1 MGAARFV
8 GRVGGL
14 AVALGVGV
22 AVFASPGT
30 AGATTDEAGSG
41 QPTRTGAASDTAP
54 ATAAA
59 APTRGTRGSAAA
71 RAAGSRVNGGSEAE
85 PAATTS
91 RASLAPVAGSAANVR
106 SSAQVSSPLA
116 ASAASSV
123 EAAVGSSAESVASDV
138 DDSPVATEATLD
150 VVVEPVAAEADS
162 VAGTMTAVDGSVTD
176 DAGTDPLLPADSAL
190 SWALLSVARREE
202 LAAATSLQAPVA
214 LVTASAQTSNGIT
227 VAPTVALVNGVVQ
240 GALNAT
246 NERGLPMKYTFVSSS
261 ADGKMTIGNVPV
273 TPSLNDP
280 QSYTILPYATWLD
293 TGVKG
298 SEQFNVRVSE
308 VTDLDA
314 FLTGIPL
321 IGKLLFD
328 PIISLLQ
335 QTPLLSSL
343 LAPLI
348 GGSIVAAIEV
358 AVNELAP
365 ADTPVAFTYD
375 VVSFDGVKIS
385 TNFFPANGLVAGEDA
400 PTVLNPPGL
409 GASGRINPYETTN
422 SQSYQV
428 TPADVRAAGYNLVTW
443 DPRGEFA
450 SGGVLQLD
458 NPFYEGRDTSAIIT
472 WAAEDTPALLD
483 DVDDPRVG
491 MVGGSYGGGIQMTTV
506 DPRIDAIVPS
516 ITWNSLIEALYPNEI
531 FKSAWAT
538 VLLLA
543 LVEGGARINTQIY
556 EGVAT
561 GVLFNW
567 LSQGSQAVLSSS
579 GPTALLNNMKAPT
592 MFIQGTADALFPL
605 QQSLVN
611 AETILGN
618 PFGTEVKMTWFCG
631 GHGYCLDPINPA
643 QTGRI
648 VGDTIAWLDTYVAQ
662 TGDPADDIPVFQWY
676 DQNGGYHNSDLLPF
690 QTGFN
695 DPTPFTATGD
705 GGVLGIVPFIG
716 GSGPLTGSSYP
727 SAITSWPIAQ
737 VFATDAN
744 NALNVEVTPNV
755 GDQIV
760 GAPELSFTYTG
771 LGTGKAVFAQ
781 LVDNA
786 TGRVVG
792 SISTAVPVTMDGREH
807 TVTVSMQDIAYTVG
821 AGDSL
826 KLQIVAYSSLYSN
839 TSIGLINV
847 SDIQL
852 DLPVRAVV

>member
-1 MGAARFV
+1 MGASCFV

-30 AGATTDEAGSG
+30 AGADSG
-41 QPTRTGAASDTAP
+41 DADSGRSARAGAASENTGTA
-54 ATAAA
+54 TAA
-59 APTRGTRGSAAA
+59 APTRGTRGSTPG
-71 RAAGSRVNGGSEAE
+71 RT
-85 PAATTS
+85 ATRS
-91 RASLAPVAGSAANVR
+91 GGSAAPAAAAAGRAFVAPAAGPATEDR
-106 SSAQVSSPLA
+106 SSAQVSGAPA
-116 ASAASSV
+116 AAIQTPAA
-123 EAAVGSSAESVASDV
+123 EAAGSAESSGLGSAPAALEPLRDLVA
-138 DDSPVATEATLD
+138 
-150 VVVEPVAAEADS
+150 EPVAAEADS
-162 VAGTMTAVDGSVTD
+162 VAASLTAVDGAVTD

-202 LAAATSLQAPVA
+202 LTTATSLQAPVA
-214 LVTASAQTSNGIT
+214 LVTTSGQTNNGVT
-227 VAPTVALVNGVVQ
+227 VNPTVTLVNGVVQ

-246 NERGLPMKYTFVSSS
+246 SERGLPMTYTFVGGS
-261 ADGKMTIGNVPV
+261 AGGKMTLGNVPV
-273 TPSLNDP
+273 TPSLDDP

-298 SEQFNVRVSE
+298 SEQFSVRVSE

-321 IGKLLFD
+321 IGGLLFS
-328 PIISLLQ
+328 PVISLLQ

-348 GGSIVAAIEV
+348 GGSIVAAIDV
-358 AVNELAP
+358 AINELAP

-385 TNFFPANGLVAGEDA
+385 TNFFPATGLAAGEDA
-400 PTVLNPPGL
+400 PTVLNSPGL
-409 GASGRINPYETTN
+409 GGSGRINPYDKTN
-422 SQSYQV
+422 PQSYQPSV
-428 TPADVRAAGYNLVTW
+428 GDIRGAGYNLVTW
-443 DPRGEFA
+443 DPRGEFD

-458 NPFYEGRDTSAIIT
+458 NPFFEGRDTSAIIS
-472 WAAEDTPALLD
+472 WAAQDTPAELNNPG
-483 DVDDPRVG
+483 DPRVG

-516 ITWNSLIEALYPNEI
+516 IAWNSLVEALYPNEV

-543 LVEGGARINTQIY
+543 LVEAGATINTQIY
-556 EGVAT
+556 EGVGT
-561 GVLFNW
+561 GLLFNW
-567 LSQGSQAVLSSS
+567 LSQTSQAVLGSS

-592 MFIQGTADALFPL
+592 LFVQGTVDALFPL
-605 QQSLVN
+605 QQAVVN
-611 AETILGN
+611 AETILAN

-631 GHGYCLDPINPA
+631 GHGYCLDTVNPT
-643 QTGRI
+643 QTSRI
-648 VGDTIAWLDTYVAQ
+648 VGDTIAWLDTYVAG
-662 TGDPADDIPVFQWY
+662 TGDPADNIPVFQWY
-676 DQNGGYHNSDLLPF
+676 DQKGVYHSSDLLPF

-695 DPTPFTATGD
+695 QATPFTASGD
-705 GGVLGIVPFIG
+705 GGTLGIIPFIG
-716 GSGPLTGSSYP
+716 GSGPLSGTQYP
-727 SAITSWPIAQ
+727 SSVTSWPLAQ

-744 NALNVEVTPNV
+744 NALNVAVTPNV

-760 GAPELSFTYTG
+760 GAPELSFTYNG

-781 LVDNA
+781 LVDNT

-792 SISTAVPVTMDGREH
+792 NISTAVPVTLDGREH
-807 TVTVSMQDIAYTVG
+807 SVTVSMQDIAYTVG

-826 KLQIVAYSSLYSN
+826 KLQIVAYSSLYAN

-852 DLPVRAVV
+852 DLPVRAVPTVV

>member
-22 AVFASPGT
+22 AVFAGPGT
-30 AGATTDEAGSG
+30 AGADSGDTDSTQA
-41 QPTRTGAASDTAP
+41 TRSGAASETARET
-54 ATAAA
+54 ARETAAG
-59 APTRGTRGSAAA
+59 APTRGTRGSHSGRSASAAETSNDGGSGVPESGAAVGRASVAAA
-71 RAAGSRVNGGSEAE
+71 AAAEARSSIQVSPVRAAAAPAPSAAESAAGSE
-85 PAATTS
+85 
-91 RASLAPVAGSAANVR
+91 
-106 SSAQVSSPLA
+106 
-116 ASAASSV
+116 
-123 EAAVGSSAESVASDV
+123 ESVLAVESL
-138 DDSPVATEATLD
+138 LD
-150 VVVEPVAAEADS
+150 VAVEPVAAEADS
-162 VAGTMTAVDGSVTD
+162 VAVSLTAVDGSVTD

-202 LAAATSLQAPVA
+202 LAAASSLQAPVA
-214 LVTASAQTSNGIT
+214 LVTTSEQTANGIT

-246 NERGLPMKYTFVSSS
+246 SDRGLPMTYKFVDSS
-261 ADGKMTIGNVPV
+261 AGGKMTIGNVPV
-273 TPSLNDP
+273 SPTLTDP
-280 QSYTILPYATWLD
+280 QSYTMMPYATWLD

-298 SEQFNVRVSE
+298 TEQFNVRISE

-321 IGKLLFD
+321 IGKLLIA
-328 PIISLLQ
+328 PIISFLQ
-335 QTPLLSSL
+335 QAPLLSNL

-348 GGSIVAAIEV
+348 GSSMVAAIEV
-358 AVNELAP
+358 AVDELAP

-385 TNFFPANGLVAGEDA
+385 TNFFPANGLVAGEEA

-428 TPADVRAAGYNLVTW
+428 VPADVRAAGYNLITW

-458 NPFYEGRDTSAIIT
+458 NPFFEGRDTSAIIT
-472 WAAEDTPALLD
+472 WAAEETPALLD
-483 DVDDPRVG
+483 DDADDPRVG

-506 DPRIDAIVPS
+506 DPRIEAIVPS
-516 ITWNSLIEALYPNEI
+516 IAWNSLIEALYPNEI

-538 VLLLA
+538 TLLLA

-567 LSQGSQAVLSSS
+567 LSQGSQAVLGSS
-579 GPTALLNNMKAPT
+579 GPTALLSNMKAPT
-592 MFIQGTADALFPL
+592 LFIQGTIDALFPL

-611 AETILGN
+611 AQTILEN

-631 GHGYCLDPINPA
+631 GHGYCLDPVNPT
-643 QTGRI
+643 QTSRI
-648 VGDTIAWLDTYVAQ
+648 VGDTIAWLDTYVGQ

-676 DQNGGYHNSDLLPF
+676 DQKGIYHSSELLPF

-695 DPTPFTATGD
+695 EPTPFTATGD

-727 SAITSWPIAQ
+727 TAITSWPIAQ

-744 NALNVEVTPNV
+744 NALNVAVNPNV

-781 LVDNA
+781 LVDNS

-792 SISTAVPVTMDGREH
+792 NISTAVPVTLDGREH

-826 KLQIVAYSSLYSN
+826 ELQIVAFSSLYSN
-839 TSIGLINV
+839 PSIGLINV

-852 DLPVRAVV
+852 DLPVRA